1 VQRLSPLLTTM
12 IILVSLLAH
21 HIHAPVATAGVLAGT
36 AIDEHMHHGVQEL
49 QVIDHGMLD
58 EIQPELCTIGDT
70 VPPAPTGQQ
79 GQIPALAPDAGAA
92 AFHREAPSATS
103 WEAPVFPPDVLRAY
117 LQVFLN

>member
-21 HIHAPVATAGVLAGT
+21 HIHAPVATAGMLAET
-36 AIDEHMHHGVQEL
+36 AGVDHMHHGVQEL
-49 QVIDHGMLD
+49 QVVDHGMLD
-58 EIQPELCTIGDT
+58 DVVPELCTIGDT
-70 VPPAPTGQQ
+70 VPPAPAGHQ
-79 GQIPALAPDAGAA
+79 GHVPALAPDAGAA
-92 AFHREAPSATS
+92 AFPTEAPSATS